1 MGGEET
7 LGGGSHHELQLL
19 PVALA
24 GFLADGVGSL
34 RRGRF
39 EEHQKVHLLFHKYVS
54 FTISFNKGSRQ
65 LAKIY
70 ANVKRQQISEREW
83 QVLVLAG
90 PSAV

>member
-39 EEHQKVHLLFHKYVS
+39 EEHQKVHLLFHKFVS

-65 LAKIY
+65 LTKMLKD
-70 ANVKRQQISEREW
+70 NK
-83 QVLVLAG
+83 
-90 PSAV
+90 